1 MNNWEINFSE
11 MQRFLE
17 VLEGT
22 SSLKE
27 GLECSLPIL
36 CELFA
41 AVIGKSVL
49 KVATVR
55 EKDGWSTLVEW
66 SATNTNLPVTSSSV
80 LLEFIEHGESQIQV
94 GAVQTPFVHQKKID
108 LQQTPITVLFVP
120 VVDSG
125 TVAGYYILEIVQQVD
140 NGEDLVVAAS
150 FLLLQMKLWLRS
162 CRAEKQLQDLI
173 DFIPNPFM
181 MLDASERVIV
191 WNPAMEKMSGVDAKE
206 ILGKGNYEHARPFYK
221 ERRPTVSNLIL
232 NPDSTWEP
240 SYQELRKEGD
250 AVYALA
256 RSEELPGGPMLIASK
271 TCVTRD
277 LTDNIN
283 GSAHMI
289 QDVTNEHELETSLNR
304 TEKMYQSISEF
315 SGVGIVLLGEL
326 SVYSCNDNFLALME
340 LNDKEVTV
348 EAILERIDSQNDRC
362 QIEGFL
368 SNEMKE
374 VRPTSFEFTS
384 ILPKK
389 GRREFK
395 GYAQSVTYQNKAA
408 IHFVIIDVTEAN
420 AMERRK
426 KIHLMKM
433 YHSDRLSALGTL
445 SAGIAHELNQ
455 PLNTIRVI
463 TDGVLYGKEQ
473 GWAIDED
480 ESYDNAA
487 MISKQILRMSQVIKN
502 IKNFARDE
510 FERSSE
516 DVELNEAIQN
526 VFSMIGQQMIAHNID
541 VDIKLEAGLPKIRSQ
556 LNHLEQVIMNLVV
569 NARQALDCCV
579 RKNKRIWIKTGNRFG
594 QIFLEVG
601 DNATGVPE
609 VHQKEIF
616 DPFFTTKV
624 VGHGTGLGLSISQ
637 SIIAGYDGDIQSYNN
652 SDGGATFFITIPI
665 RGMM

>member
-1 MNNWEINFSE
+1 MNSREISFKE
-11 MQRFLE
+11 ILQILA
-17 VLEGT
+17 VLENASTLEDG
-22 SSLKE
+22 LKSTLPVLC
-27 GLECSLPIL
+27 GL
-36 CELFA
+36 FD

-49 KVATVR
+49 KVEKEKRGWVTIAESSSSDSDLPIVPSSALLKFIQQEESRIQSESLQLPFVNRKSIIPQQPPATVL
-55 EKDGWSTLVEW
+55 TI
-66 SATNTNLPVTSSSV
+66 PVM
-80 LLEFIEHGESQIQV
+80 
-94 GAVQTPFVHQKKID
+94 
-108 LQQTPITVLFVP
+108 
-120 VVDSG
+120 DSG
-125 TVAGYYILEIVQQVD
+125 IVTGYYVFLIQQQVD
-140 NGEDLVVAAS
+140 NEEEFLELAS
-150 FLLLQMKLWLRS
+150 FLMSQMKIWLRS
-162 CRAEKQLQDLI
+162 CRAEKQLEDLI
-173 DFIPNPFM
+173 DFIPNPLM
-181 MLDASERVIV
+181 MIDASERVIV
-191 WNPAMEKMSGVDAKE
+191 WNSAMEKMSGIEAKE
-206 ILGKGNYEHARPFYK
+206 ILGKGNFEHAKPFYN

-232 NPDSTWEP
+232 SPDSTWEP

-256 RSEELPGGPMLIASK
+256 RSEALPGGPMLIASK

-277 LTDNIN
+277 LRGTIN
-283 GSAHMI
+283 GSVHMI
-289 QDVTNEHELETSLNR
+289 QDVTHEHELETSLNR

-315 SGVGIVLLGEL
+315 AGVGIVLLGEL

-340 LNDKEVTV
+340 LGDSEVTV
-348 EAILERIDSQNDRC
+348 EAILERIDSPNDRY
-362 QIEGFL
+362 QIEEL
-368 SNEMKE
+368 LNNDIKK

-395 GYAQSVTYQNKAA
+395 GYAQSVTYQNKSA
-408 IHFVIIDVTEAN
+408 IHLVIIDVTEPN
-420 AMERRK
+420 EIERRK

-473 GWAIDED
+473 GWSIDEE
-480 ESYDNAA
+480 ESYENAA

-510 FERSSE
+510 FDRSSE
-516 DVELNEAIQN
+516 DVDINEAIQN
-526 VFSMIGQQMIAHNID
+526 VFSMIGQQMIAHNIQ
-541 VDIKLEAGLPKIRSQ
+541 VDIKLEADLPKIKSQ
-556 LNHLEQVIMNLVV
+556 INHLEQVIMNLVV

-594 QIFLEVG
+594 HIFLEVG
-601 DNATGVPE
+601 DNATGIPD

-637 SIIAGYDGDIQSYNN
+637 SIIAGYNGDIQSYNN
-652 SDGGATFFITIPI
+652 SESGATFFITIPI
-665 RGMM
+665 RGIR